1 MMTLT
6 SLIRNVKQN
15 CKKFDMEGLESNDS
29 GDEMLTS
36 YYSFLPDQFHLRC
49 WILQCFCCIKITLH
63 FVTILLIPRCK
74 MKMTYLIII
83 TFNLARCLSQTHNVD
98 DTKLKLVTSFFLKFS
113 CISLTAAAV
122 LQSNVYNN
130 NLNDS
135 RSSKASKQQNL
146 DSTGFLLVLN

>member
-1 MMTLT
+1 
-6 SLIRNVKQN
+6 
-15 CKKFDMEGLESNDS
+15 
-29 GDEMLTS
+29 
-36 YYSFLPDQFHLRC
+36 
-49 WILQCFCCIKITLH
+49 
-63 FVTILLIPRCK
+63 
-74 MKMTYLIII
+74 MTYLIII

-113 CISLTAAAV
+113 CISLTAATV

-130 NLNDS
+130 DNLNDS